1 MCLLEW
7 MPNLQLDNYL
17 PSRSVPKDKVYSNV
31 VYEPTSGLVVGA
43 AALRSNFSTF
53 DEENNEVW
61 VPDGKTPLIRHNVTL
76 IWYLM

>member
-31 VYEPTSGLVVGA
+31 VYEPTSSLLVA
-43 AALRSNFSTF
+43 AASQQTRFASYDDDANI
-53 DEENNEVW
+53 VW
-61 VPDGKTPLIRHNVTL
+61 EPDGE
-76 IWYLM
+76 M